1 MAMLLDFV
9 FFTGGFVILILGA
22 QSLVNGASSIG
33 KMLNVSQMVMGLTV
47 VALGTSLPEL
57 IVNIFAGIQNK
68 TDLAIGNILGSN
80 ITNTLLVI
88 GAASLFYP
96 VAVGKK
102 SFKFDVPFSLFTVV
116 ILFLLLND
124 SFFGREDKI
133 NRIDGIILLVFF
145 SFFIYTSFFKPEK
158 EDKTLLPPIKTYSV
172 PFSIIMIM
180 GGGLGLYFGGKWI
193 VDSALVIAKSIG
205 ISETAMGLTIV
216 AGATSLPELVT
227 SIIAAKK
234 RNTAMAF
241 GNAIGS
247 NILNIT
253 LVLGVTSLVKPIPFA
268 SHLNIELSLVFASG
282 IMLMIFI
289 KTGKT
294 KNTIARFEGLFLILL
309 YFAFIYFSTNYQ

>member
-1 MAMLLDFV
+1 
-9 FFTGGFVILILGA
+9 
-22 QSLVNGASSIG
+22 
-33 KMLNVSQMVMGLTV
+33 
-47 VALGTSLPEL
+47 
-57 IVNIFAGIQNK
+57 
-68 TDLAIGNILGSN
+68 
-80 ITNTLLVI
+80 
-88 GAASLFYP
+88 
-96 VAVGKK
+96 
-102 SFKFDVPFSLFTVV
+102 
-116 ILFLLLND
+116 
-124 SFFGREDKI
+124 
-133 NRIDGIILLVFF
+133 
-145 SFFIYTSFFKPEK
+145 
-158 EDKTLLPPIKTYSV
+158 
-172 PFSIIMIM
+172 M

>member
-1 MAMLLDFV
+1 MLLDFI
-9 FFTGGFVILILGA
+9 FFIGGFVILILGA

-33 KMLNVSQMVMGLTV
+33 KKLNVSQMVMGLTV

-57 IVNIFAGIQNK
+57 IVNIFAGVQNK

-88 GAASLFYP
+88 GAAAMFYP
-96 VAVGKK
+96 VSVGKK

-124 SFFGREDKI
+124 SLFGREDKI
-133 NRIDGIILLVFF
+133 NRIDGIILLLFF
-145 SFFIYTSFFKPEK
+145 AFFIYASFFKPEK
-158 EDKTLLPPIKTYSV
+158 EDKSLLPPIKTYSLA
-172 PFSIIMIM
+172 FSIVMIIA
-180 GGGLGLYFGGKWI
+180 GGLGLYFGGKWI

-205 ISETAMGLTIV
+205 ISEAAMGLTIV

-234 RNTAMAF
+234 HNTAMAF

-253 LVLGVTSLVKPIPFA
+253 LVLGVTSIVKPIPFA
-268 SHLNIELSLVFASG
+268 SHLNIELGLVFASG

-289 KTGKT
+289 KTGKA
-294 KNTIARFEGLFLILL
+294 KNTLNRWEGLFLILL